1 MKIFENKKKG
11 LTVALVIGVVAFV
24 VFYAI
29 VNIGSISGFFSSA
42 INVLSPIIIGA
53 GLAYTLNPLLRFFEF
68 KVFVK
73 IAKKG
78 VRRALSILCTLLL
91 AAAFLAILLW
101 MFIPELLNAV
111 EQFIGNYDEHI
122 TKTAN
127 LINEVVR
134 NIVPGDDDFVSKD
147 DINNAILDFLKVS
160 GSVFDFVK
168 DKVIQYASGMF
179 TGVANTVLGIFIA
192 VYMLVS
198 KERLLAQVRKFGNAV
213 LSDSSMAR
221 VCKYVSITHKTFLG
235 YFVGKVLGSLCV
247 MFIMLALMS
256 IFKMP
261 YRFLISAIIGVTDII
276 PIFGPIIGAVPSFF
290 ILFIVDP
297 KMAII
302 FLILIVIVQQI
313 EGNII
318 SPKILGE
325 KTGISSLSVIIA
337 IIIMG
342 EYFGIIGMII
352 GVPVFAVFITIVK
365 ELIETRLQIK
375 GKPIETAE
383 YYHKDDVVDPHKVHV
398 PIVRKLY
405 YKFEHKMFKRKK
417 AKAKKKSLEQE
428 QEVAKADKKPVTVS
442 ADKGDGEDKESG
454 EQS

>member
-1 MKIFENKKKG
+1 MKFFENKKRG
-11 LTVALVIGVVAFV
+11 ITIAVALVVVAFV

-29 VNIGSISGFFSSA
+29 VNMGAISGFFSSA

-53 GLAYTLNPLLRFFEF
+53 GLAYILNPLLRFFEF

-73 IAKKG
+73 ISKKG
-78 VRRALSILCTLLL
+78 ARRALSIACTLLL
-91 AAAFLAILLW
+91 AAAFFVILLL
-101 MFIPELLNAV
+101 MFIPELINAA
-111 EQFIGNYDEHI
+111 EQFIGDYDDHI

-127 LINEVVR
+127 LINDFAR
-134 NIVPGDDDFVSKD
+134 KIVPSDSEYVSKD
-147 DINNAILDFLKVS
+147 DINNAIRDFLKVS
-160 GSVFDFVK
+160 GSVFDFIK
-168 DKVIQYASGMF
+168 EKVIQYASGMF

-198 KERLLAQVRKFGNAV
+198 KERLLAQTRKFGNAV
-213 LSDSSMAR
+213 LSDAYMERA
-221 VCKYVSITHKTFLG
+221 CKYVSITHKTFLG

-256 IFKMP
+256 LFNMP

-276 PIFGPIIGAVPSFF
+276 PIFGPIIGAIPSFF
-290 ILFIVDP
+290 ILFIADP
-297 KMAII
+297 KMALI
-302 FLILIVIVQQI
+302 FLVLIVVVQQI

-365 ELIETRLQIK
+365 ELIETRLQLK

-383 YYHKDDVVDPHKVHV
+383 YYHKDDVVDPHKVRV
-398 PIVRKLY
+398 PLVRRLY
-405 YKFEHKMFKRKK
+405 YKVEHKIFRKK
-417 AKAKKKSLEQE
+417 KEKEKKNNNRSR
-428 QEVAKADKKPVTVS
+428 T
-442 ADKGDGEDKESG
+442 KESNENG

>member
-1 MKIFENKKKG
+1 MKFFENKKRG
-11 LTVALVIGVVAFV
+11 ITIAVALVVVAFV

-29 VNIGSISGFFSSA
+29 VNMGAISGFFSSA

-53 GLAYTLNPLLRFFEF
+53 GLAYILNPLLRFFEF

-73 IAKKG
+73 ISKKG
-78 VRRALSILCTLLL
+78 ARRALSIACTLLL
-91 AAAFLAILLW
+91 AAAFFVILLL
-101 MFIPELLNAV
+101 MFIPELINAA
-111 EQFIGNYDEHI
+111 EQFIGDYDEHI
-122 TKTAN
+122 SKTAN
-127 LINEVVR
+127 LINEFVR
-134 NIVPGDDDFVSKD
+134 KILPSDNDYVSKD

-160 GSVFDFVK
+160 GSVLDFIK
-168 DKVIQYASGMF
+168 DKAVQYVSGMF
-179 TGVANTVLGIFIA
+179 TGVANTILGIFIA

-198 KERLLAQVRKFGNAV
+198 KERLLAQTRKFGNAV
-213 LSDSSMAR
+213 LSDAYMEKI
-221 VCKYVSITHKTFLG
+221 CKYVSITHKTFLG

-256 IFKMP
+256 LFNMP

-276 PIFGPIIGAVPSFF
+276 PIFGPIIGAIPSFF
-290 ILFIVDP
+290 ILFIADP
-297 KMAII
+297 KMALI
-302 FLILIVIVQQI
+302 FLVLIVVVQQI

-365 ELIETRLQIK
+365 ELIETRLQSK
-375 GKPIETAE
+375 GKPIDTAE

-398 PIVRKLY
+398 PLVRRLY
-405 YKFEHKMFKRKK
+405 YKFEHKMFK
-417 AKAKKKSLEQE
+417 KKKEKAQKKNRAQE
-428 QEVAKADKKPVTVS
+428 REDAVS
-442 ADKGDGEDKESG
+442 TDKGNEEEK
-454 EQS
+454 

>member
-1 MKIFENKKKG
+1 MKFFENKKRG
-11 LTVALVIGVVAFV
+11 ITIAVALVVVAFV

-29 VNIGSISGFFSSA
+29 VNMGAISGFFSSA

-53 GLAYTLNPLLRFFEF
+53 GLAYILNPLLRFFEF

-73 IAKKG
+73 ISKKG
-78 VRRALSILCTLLL
+78 ARRALSIACTLLL
-91 AAAFLAILLW
+91 AAAFFVILLL
-101 MFIPELLNAV
+101 MFIPELINAA
-111 EQFIGNYDEHI
+111 EQFIGDYDEHI
-122 TKTAN
+122 SNTAN
-127 LINEVVR
+127 LINEFVR
-134 NIVPGDDDFVSKD
+134 KILPSDNDYVSKD

-160 GSVFDFVK
+160 GSVLDFIK
-168 DKVIQYASGMF
+168 DKAVQYVSGMF
-179 TGVANTVLGIFIA
+179 TGVANTILGIFIA

-198 KERLLAQVRKFGNAV
+198 KERLLAQTRKFGNAV
-213 LSDSSMAR
+213 LSDAYMEKI
-221 VCKYVSITHKTFLG
+221 CKYVSITHKTFLG

-256 IFKMP
+256 LFNMP
-261 YRFLISAIIGVTDII
+261 YRVLISAIIGVTDII
-276 PIFGPIIGAVPSFF
+276 PIFGPIIGAIPSFF
-290 ILFIVDP
+290 ILFIADP
-297 KMAII
+297 KMALI
-302 FLILIVIVQQI
+302 FLVLIVVVQQI

-365 ELIETRLQIK
+365 ELIETRLQSK
-375 GKPIETAE
+375 GKPIDTAE

-398 PIVRKLY
+398 PLVRRLY
-405 YKFEHKMFKRKK
+405 YKFEHKMFK
-417 AKAKKKSLEQE
+417 KKKEKAQKKNRAQE
-428 QEVAKADKKPVTVS
+428 REDAVS
-442 ADKGDGEDKESG
+442 TDKGNEEEK
-454 EQS
+454 

>member
-1 MKIFENKKKG
+1 MKFFENKRKG
-11 LTVALVIGVVAFV
+11 LTIALALGVVALVL
-24 VFYAI
+24 FYVI
-29 VNIGSISGFFSSA
+29 VNVDSISGFFSSV
-42 INVLSPIIIGA
+42 IGVLTPIIIGA
-53 GLAYTLNPLLRFFEF
+53 GLAYFLNPVLRFFEF
-68 KVFVK
+68 KVFLK
-73 IAKKG
+73 IRKKG
-78 VRRALSILCTLLL
+78 LRRALSITCTLFV
-91 AAAFLAILLW
+91 AAAFFAMLLW
-101 MFIPELLNAV
+101 MFIPSLIDGAKD
-111 EQFIGNYDEHI
+111 FIENYDDHM

-127 LINEVVR
+127 LINEFVQKIAPSD
-134 NIVPGDDDFVSKD
+134 NEYVSKE
-147 DINNAILDFLKVS
+147 DINAAIRDFLKVS
-160 GSVFDFVK
+160 GSVFDFIK
-168 DKVIQYASGMF
+168 EKVIQYASGMF

-198 KERLLAQVRKFGNAV
+198 KERLLAQARKFGNAV
-213 LSDSSMAR
+213 LSDEYMDR

-247 MFIMLALMS
+247 MFIMLALMT

-261 YRFLISAIIGVTDII
+261 YPFLISAIIGVTDII
-276 PIFGPIIGAVPSFF
+276 PIFGPIIGAIPSFL
-290 ILFIVDP
+290 IIFIVDP
-297 KMAII
+297 KKAIL
-302 FLILIVIVQQI
+302 FLVLIIVVQQI

-365 ELIETRLQIK
+365 ELIETRLREK

-383 YYHKDDVVDPHKVHV
+383 YYHKDDVVDPHKVRV
-398 PIVRKLY
+398 PLVRRLY
-405 YKFEHKMFKRKK
+405 YKVEHKIFRKK
-417 AKAKKKSLEQE
+417 KEKEKKNNNCSR
-428 QEVAKADKKPVTVS
+428 T
-442 ADKGDGEDKESG
+442 KESNENG

>member
-1 MKIFENKKKG
+1 MKFFENKKRG
-11 LTVALVIGVVAFV
+11 ITIAVALVVVAFV

-29 VNIGSISGFFSSA
+29 VNMGAISGFFSSA

-53 GLAYTLNPLLRFFEF
+53 GLAYILNPLLRFFEF

-73 IAKKG
+73 ISKKG
-78 VRRALSILCTLLL
+78 ARRALSIACTLLL
-91 AAAFLAILLW
+91 AAAFFVILLL
-101 MFIPELLNAV
+101 MFIPELINAA
-111 EQFIGNYDEHI
+111 EQFIGDYDEHI
-122 TKTAN
+122 SNTAN
-127 LINEVVR
+127 LINEFVR
-134 NIVPGDDDFVSKD
+134 KILPSDNDYVSKD

-160 GSVFDFVK
+160 GSVLDFIK
-168 DKVIQYASGMF
+168 DKAVQYVSGMF
-179 TGVANTVLGIFIA
+179 TGVANTILGIFIA

-198 KERLLAQVRKFGNAV
+198 KERLLAQTRKFGNAV
-213 LSDSSMAR
+213 LSDAYMEKI
-221 VCKYVSITHKTFLG
+221 CKYVSITHKTFLG

-256 IFKMP
+256 LFNMP

-276 PIFGPIIGAVPSFF
+276 PIFGPIIGAIPSFF
-290 ILFIVDP
+290 ILFIADP
-297 KMAII
+297 KMALI
-302 FLILIVIVQQI
+302 FLVLIVVVQQI

-365 ELIETRLQIK
+365 ELIETRLQSK
-375 GKPIETAE
+375 GKPIDTAE

-398 PIVRKLY
+398 PLVRRLY
-405 YKFEHKMFKRKK
+405 YKFEHKMFK
-417 AKAKKKSLEQE
+417 KKKEKAQKKNRAQE
-428 QEVAKADKKPVTVS
+428 REDAVS
-442 ADKGDGEDKESG
+442 TDKGNEEEK
-454 EQS
+454 